1 MADKIP
7 DISPNVDETMKA
19 YASIPIGTVLMLLTS
34 VEVVLKSVEELK
46 GVGAA

>member
-1 MADKIP
+1 MQITVP
-7 DISPNVDETMKA
+7 MSVP